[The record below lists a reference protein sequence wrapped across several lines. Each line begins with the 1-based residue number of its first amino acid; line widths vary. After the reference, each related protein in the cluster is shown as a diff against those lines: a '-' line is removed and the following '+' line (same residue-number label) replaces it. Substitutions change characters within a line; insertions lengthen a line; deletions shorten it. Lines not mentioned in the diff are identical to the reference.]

1 VHNEKINEIKNTLD
15 GTKLTF
21 FLQTCWSA
29 KKKLFLRLKPIIMNY
44 NKPLNMLKSILL
56 WACVCLSNLL
66 VAQPNPEPYKIFTDK
81 GRPASYSDMLKDARN
96 ADVVFFGELHNSA
109 IAHWLQL
116 EMAQDLFARHQDKLV
131 MGGEIF
137 EADNQIVINEY
148 FLDYISEKS
157 FESESRVWSNYATDY
172 RPLINFAKTHE
183 LRFVA
188 TNVPRRYA
196 SMVARKGLE
205 ELDELPGYSKIYLP
219 PLPIKQDMNVGCY
232 SRMLEMGDGNEKF
245 PQAQML
251 KDATM
256 AQNIFKNLQP
266 KDVFFH
272 INGAF
277 HSDYGEGII
286 WYLRYLNP
294 DLKIVV
300 ISTVEQENVDKLSP
314 DHYKRGD
321 YIIAVPAKM
330 TKTH

>member
-1 VHNEKINEIKNTLD
+1 MLKYI
-15 GTKLTF
+15 
-21 FLQTCWSA
+21 
-29 KKKLFLRLKPIIMNY
+29 LFLGCVCA
-44 NKPLNMLKSILL
+44 SGWL
-56 WACVCLSNLL
+56 WAQSD
-66 VAQPNPEPYKIFTDK
+66 PEPYKIFNGK
-81 GRPASYSDMLKDARN
+81 GRPASYSDMLKEARD

-116 EMAQDLFARHQDKLV
+116 EVAKDLFARHRDKLV

-196 SMVARKGLE
+196 SMVAKKGLT
-205 ELDELPGYSKIYLP
+205 ELEELPGYSKIYLP
-219 PLPIKQDMNVGCY
+219 PLPIAEDMNVGCY
-232 SRMLEMGDGNEKF
+232 SRMLEMSDGNQKF
-245 PQAQML
+245 AQAQML

-286 WYLRYLNP
+286 WYLRRLNP
-294 DLKIVV
+294 DLKIMV
-300 ISTVEQENVDKLSP
+300 ISTIEQEKVDKLSP
-314 DHYKRGD
+314 DNQRRGD
-321 YIIAVPAKM
+321 FIIAVPADM